1 MSEGSSQRTVLVTG
15 ANRGIGLGLVR
26 HYLEAGWR
34 VIAAVRKPDEASE
47 LAGLGDGLR
56 VLGLDLGEDESIVA
70 LGDELKRAD
79 ESLDLLFHNAGI
91 SRNEAFGEWTSGAF
105 DRNFRIHVT
114 GPALLTQ
121 ALFPMLNHGAKVVS
135 LSSGRA
141 SMEWNQSPEDP
152 LDAYG
157 VSKAAMNMM
166 TCRLAAKLKESGVA
180 MVAISPGWVRT
191 RMGGPEASSSVEEA
205 VSKMAAVV
213 SGLTIDQAGAFLS
226 EEGEAIPW

>member
-1 MSEGSSQRTVLVTG
+1 MTG

-105 DRNFRIHVT
+105 DRNF
-114 GPALLTQ
+114 
-121 ALFPMLNHGAKVVS
+121 
-135 LSSGRA
+135 
-141 SMEWNQSPEDP
+141 
-152 LDAYG
+152 
-157 VSKAAMNMM
+157 
-166 TCRLAAKLKESGVA
+166 
-180 MVAISPGWVRT
+180 
-191 RMGGPEASSSVEEA
+191 
-205 VSKMAAVV
+205 
-213 SGLTIDQAGAFLS
+213 
-226 EEGEAIPW
+226 